1 MQVFWVALLKTC
13 NHDRLAEVYVVF
25 LPPGPTGAHPI
36 IATKLSCHFRKPCLT
51 FTYRL
56 GSKAVRTGLSSAN
69 LLTEV
74 ASDLAKQFDCGDRL
88 EASSLHVGPLQK
100 RVLEGNNCGNRYY
113 DRVTEMLFPLPAD
126 RCRVGD
132 VSCCPSS
139 YILPVA
145 SHLDPSLVSAP
156 DTSSHGPPRRQRAW
170 MSALEALRD

>member
-1 MQVFWVALLKTC
+1 MFS
-13 NHDRLAEVYVVF
+13 

-36 IATKLSCHFRKPCLT
+36 IATELSCHFRKPCLT
-51 FTYRL
+51 STYRL

-74 ASDLAKQFDCGDRL
+74 ASDLAKQFDCGGRL

-113 DRVTEMLFPLPAD
+113 DRDVVSLTSN
-126 RCRVGD
+126 RCKLDD

-156 DTSSHGPPRRQRAW
+156 DTPSHGPPHRQRAW
-170 MSALEALRD
+170 KSALRALRD